1 MLNESVGELRPN
13 LSLKRTRVRRASCGA
28 RRHAPLSL
36 VRWAS
41 RRCGVHF
48 RPTAATRM
56 QANCQPGLIGLC
68 AY

>member
-1 MLNESVGELRPN
+1 MSAWTAN

-41 RRCGVHF
+41 
-48 RPTAATRM
+48 T
-56 QANCQPGLIGLC
+56 II
-68 AY
+68 Y